1 MMNKIKFLLASLLS
15 LVFSTANATEIS
27 VLEETFFQ
35 SGKIYVVVAV
45 CLVILI
51 GIFVYLFRT
60 ERTLKALEKEVYEK
74 TK

>member
-1 MMNKIKFLLASLLS
+1 MNKIKFLLASLLS

>member
-35 SGKIYVVVAV
+35 SGKIYVVIAV